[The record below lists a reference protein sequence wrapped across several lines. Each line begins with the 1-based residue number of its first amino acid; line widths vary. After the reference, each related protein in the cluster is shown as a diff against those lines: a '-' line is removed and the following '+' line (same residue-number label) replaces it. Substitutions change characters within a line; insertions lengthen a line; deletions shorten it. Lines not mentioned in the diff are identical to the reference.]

1 MDPSIV
7 ILAADLNTAGITAW
21 ALKTI
26 IPILL
31 LIVGIG
37 IIAGAKKGRY
47 SETLSTVAL
56 VIIGLLVIVGAGLL
70 VAFAETLAGLTFGG
84 GAPATPPAGGPT
96 P

>member
-1 MDPSIV
+1 MDPSTTLL
-7 ILAADLNTAGITAW
+7 LAQDINTTGITAW

-31 LIVGIG
+31 LVVGIG

-70 VAFAETLAGLTFGG
+70 VAFAETLAEITFGG
-84 GAPATPPAGGPT
+84 VGGGPT